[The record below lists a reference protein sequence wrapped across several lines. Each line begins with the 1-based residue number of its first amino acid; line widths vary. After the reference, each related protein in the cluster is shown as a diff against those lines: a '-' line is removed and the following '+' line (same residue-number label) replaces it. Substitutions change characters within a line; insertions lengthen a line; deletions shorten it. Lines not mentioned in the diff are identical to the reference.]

1 MLRSAPSKVVWVG
14 RTASM
19 VLGLALVLALLFG
32 VASMVFAANGNSFV
46 LGVLNNSATTV
57 TRLVGNVN
65 GSTLQVLNTNAG
77 TDDTALDLKVQ
88 AGEAPMTVNSGKV
101 VSNLNADKIDGK
113 DSSALLTR
121 DAFLSATVL
130 NNGDLIVTSHSGTA
144 ATRTA
149 TGTYLIDFP
158 PSASNLLNCTMVAT
172 AEHPDTPMF
181 AVVDGIDLATNAVT
195 LETYNVDGAPVDPYY
210 LHFVA
215 HCGPSAS
222 GSAQVFGSDEAAR

>member
-1 MLRSAPSKVVWVG
+1 
-14 RTASM
+14 M

-144 ATRTA
+144 ATKDRNRHVSHRFPAQRIQPSQLHYGGHGRTSRHSDVR
-149 TGTYLIDFP
+149 GGGWHRP
-158 PSASNLLNCTMVAT
+158 RHQRGHSR
-172 AEHPDTPMF
+172 
-181 AVVDGIDLATNAVT
+181 DL
-195 LETYNVDGAPVDPYY
+195 
-210 LHFVA
+210 
-215 HCGPSAS
+215 
-222 GSAQVFGSDEAAR
+222 